1 MFCLYVLSCSYP
13 AFNYFCSAQPTTI
26 MIKIQAHPNFINLL
40 KIFNWD
46 KNLQVNWYNFLDY
59 CRFSNM
65 ATIIVEDMTIKFL
78 KTNSSTVE
86 SFEWRM
92 AKPFNEP
99 FPDELIYIMGLQKY
113 NLEFLSKIQ
122 KDKLSGI
129 IHGIYCK
136 RLN

>member
-1 MFCLYVLSCSYP
+1 
-13 AFNYFCSAQPTTI
+13 

-40 KIFNWD
+40 KIFDWD

-65 ATIIVEDMTIKFL
+65 ATIIVKDMTIKL
-78 KTNSSTVE
+78 LRTNSSTVE
-86 SFEWRM
+86 CFEWRM
-92 AKPFNEP
+92 AKPYNEP

-113 NLEFLSKIQ
+113 DLEFLSKIQ
-122 KDKLSGI
+122 KDKQSGI
-129 IHGIYCK
+129 IYGIYCK